1 MIIAFKGGKIY
12 MADDLRLFLLK
23 YITQIEEEV
32 RTLTGY
38 KFDQS
43 NNDGKIPWY
52 DTNAYSPNS
61 SLQNGSVNY
70 FV

>member
-1 MIIAFKGGKIY
+1 

-43 NNDGKIPWY
+43 NNDGKIP
-52 DTNAYSPNS
+52 
-61 SLQNGSVNY
+61 
-70 FV
+70 